1 MNYRA
6 TVITLSAVITTS
18 NLLGLAGSG
27 SGWRANRLAT
37 VTKWSLYLHFLL
49 IMYFYQEE
57 DKVL

>member
-1 MNYRA
+1 VNYRA

-49 IMYFYQEE
+49 IMVFINR
-57 DKVL
+57 KCLP